1 MKVKKLLNTSEVIT
15 YTQIEKDLF
24 ESGYR
29 IFPSLPLKDVIDNGI
44 KKSLDRKGRLHFD
57 SSHFDFVIYDNAFS
71 PVFAIEFD
79 GPSHFEFEKKRKAD
93 IRKNKI
99 CQLASFP
106 LIRIT
111 DLEIDYVDS
120 ISILQYIIYH
130 FIKWKE
136 EIGRIQ
142 AEIQEY
148 ILEMS
153 EVEFTSK
160 TEEGFLDPSIDPS
173 FWFDIEF
180 VFPLT
185 VKIKKD
191 IKEKYNLR
199 SDVQNSKDKS
209 AVWFAV
215 FPGNEGSDQDGIF
228 KASYSY
234 GIYKGITSNDKYTW
248 EGGKICSDEIQVL
261 IEGQEEFGLKFALVT
276 EEDYDRKDSPANYFF
291 KNGKLPIFFGQ
302 PNGVSIPSICE
313 SICEYLCYKN
323 VLKWLEKNYN

>member
-29 IFPSLPLKDVIDNGI
+29 IFPSLPLKDVIDNDI
-44 KKSLDRKGRLHFD
+44 KKSLNRKGKLHFEN
-57 SSHFDFVIYDNAFS
+57 SHFDFVIYDKVFS

-120 ISILQYIIYH
+120 ISILQYIIYR

-142 AEIQEY
+142 AEIQED

-153 EVEFTSK
+153 DVEFTSK

-173 FWFDIEF
+173 FWF
-180 VFPLT
+180 
-185 VKIKKD
+185 
-191 IKEKYNLR
+191 
-199 SDVQNSKDKS
+199 
-209 AVWFAV
+209 AVS
-215 FPGNEGSDQDGIF
+215 PGSERSDQDGIF

-248 EGGKICSDEIQVL
+248 EGGKIRSDEIQVL
-261 IEGQEEFGLKFALVT
+261 IEGQEEFGLKFALVI

-291 KNGKLPIFFGQ
+291 KNGKLPIYFGQ
-302 PNGVSIPSICE
+302 PNGVNIPSICE